1 MDKIKKYAP
10 LAALVLGVIAVI
22 MIFLPSVVVEVMGE
36 SESWNGFVTAFGN
49 EDEGFKLGF
58 MNLLNWLILIGGVVC
73 AFLSWKK
80 PEKKLFAYIAIAAL
94 LVAGIFFFCTVAF
107 TNLDGVSKE
116 VAKEVKKFM
125 DLGAGAIIAGI
136 CSILSAL
143 CVATPV
149 VLDYLKK

>member
-10 LAALVLGVIAVI
+10 LAALGLGVIAII
-22 MIFLPSVVVEVMGE
+22 MIFLPSVVINVMGT

-80 PEKKLFAYIAIAAL
+80 PEKKIFTYIAIAAL
-94 LVAGIFFFCTVAF
+94 LLAGIFFFCTISF
-107 TNLDGVSKE
+107 TNIDGVDKE
-116 VAKEVKKFM
+116 TAKEFKRFM

-136 CSILSAL
+136 CSILSSL
-143 CVATPV
+143 CVAAPV